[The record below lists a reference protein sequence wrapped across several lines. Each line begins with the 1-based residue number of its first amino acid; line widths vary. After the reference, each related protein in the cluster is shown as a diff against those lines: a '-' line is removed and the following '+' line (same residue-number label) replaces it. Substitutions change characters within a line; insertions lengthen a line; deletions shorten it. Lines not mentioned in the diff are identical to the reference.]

1 MTCGRSHLL
10 VSTVTQI
17 TRRKGQKEKDTAQGT
32 KGLSRMGRGTRGKDG
47 ESRSPRKGEERSRE
61 SPFRKPGLLLVSAVS
76 QCDGSRSL
84 HFHLYQVDEDTEVS
98 NCHVPVEELLF
109 MNLQTA
115 KYTSTSESSQEH
127 LLLYSY

>member
-1 MTCGRSHLL
+1 MCGRSH
-10 VSTVTQI
+10 VTGSTVTQM
-17 TRRKGQKEKDTAQGT
+17 TGGRERRERHSRGT
-32 KGLSRMGRGTRGKDG
+32 EGLSRMGTRGKDG

-84 HFHLYQVDEDTEVS
+84 HFHLYQIDEDTEVS

-109 MNLQTA
+109 VNLQTA
-115 KYTSTSESSQEH
+115 KYTSTSESSQVH
-127 LLLYSY
+127 LVLYSY